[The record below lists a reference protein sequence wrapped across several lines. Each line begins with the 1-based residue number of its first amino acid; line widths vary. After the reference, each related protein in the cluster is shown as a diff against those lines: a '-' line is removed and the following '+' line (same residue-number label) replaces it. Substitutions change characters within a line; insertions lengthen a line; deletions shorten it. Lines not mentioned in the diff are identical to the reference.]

1 MVELSVMQNSPARAA
16 GVAIATKTNVPSAAA
31 DAATILEIGFIFLS
45 VLVGRFLCLSID
57 R

>member
-16 GVAIATKTNVPSAAA
+16 GVAIATKANVHSAAA
-31 DAATILEIGFIFLS
+31 DAATILEIGIIFLS
-45 VLVGRFLCLSID
+45 RFQLVVSVLSID